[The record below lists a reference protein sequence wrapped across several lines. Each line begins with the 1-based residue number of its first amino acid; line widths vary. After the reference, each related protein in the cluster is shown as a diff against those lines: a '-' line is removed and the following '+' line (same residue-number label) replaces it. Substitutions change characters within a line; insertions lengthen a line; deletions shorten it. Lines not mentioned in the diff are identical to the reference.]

1 MQRDEHLPR
10 EEFEEFR
17 QQMRA
22 VLYGD
27 EEGVGLVHD
36 ARERGRDIGELRA
49 EQLQQAQ
56 DIQSL
61 KDWRLAFTSKLLG
74 VTMAGSFLGGG
85 LVLLVLKLTRL
96 V

>member
-1 MQRDEHLPR
+1 
-10 EEFEEFR
+10 
-17 QQMRA
+17 MRA

-27 EEGVGLVHD
+27 EEGVGLVHH
-36 ARERGRDIGELRA
+36 ARERDRDIVNLRT

-85 LVLLVLKLTRL
+85 LVLLVLKLMKL